1 MALAILLASGGG
13 QQGRLR
19 DRRVRKQLCHG
30 PRQLA
35 FKHSSIQYQFQINRR
50 MSLISRDLL
59 TFDEYSVDR
68 GKWLLTWRD
77 ERLSLN
83 RKTFDLLLYL
93 VDNASRVVSKDE
105 LLEQLWPGSFV
116 EESNLTQHV
125 FLLRKALSRHESGE
139 KIIVTVPGRG
149 YRFAATVQMPE
160 SAGDLTGTPEAGS
173 AEPRGQGVL
182 IARDTVTRVTM
193 QEEVEEEEIGVAVG
207 DVGDG
212 GVAGR
217 LEGRSRWSAARWAMV
232 GVGGAAVL
240 GLAGWL
246 GWQRWE
252 DRAGGPPVQLVL
264 TDLEG
269 GTGDPVLDR
278 TLVDAMRIDLTQ
290 SPFVSVVSP
299 QVVRRTLME
308 MRHKPEETV
317 NAALAREVC
326 ERTGSQAV
334 LHGSVAKS
342 GGHYLLTEQAT
353 ACVDGA
359 ALAGARQETAKLEE
373 LPRAVER
380 LAETIRLQLGESR
393 RTVARFNAELLP
405 ATTGSLEAL
414 EDFSQAVRLS
424 DEGKNSQAIELLK
437 QAIALDPQFTAAY
450 LNLATFY
457 ANAGD
462 VADDRLYLQKAYEL
476 KDSASEP
483 VRRYIVARYHSAVTG
498 DLYESERNFRAWI
511 DLYPRSVAP
520 WVGLGEVQRELGHHA
535 EAVGT
540 LWWAQRLG
548 PRYLSIYY
556 GLAMEQMRAGDVTT
570 ARATSEQALKRGLDG
585 DLIRMNLYRIGYLQH
600 DDALVGA
607 QVVWGLSHP
616 DSPLL
621 LAYQAAVAQ
630 DEGRFKDAERL
641 LDQTAEVLR
650 RQGVASAANR
660 YFLNAASA
668 FAELGDM
675 DEAKRVLQV
684 GPVDGNEYEQL
695 RALVSVGD
703 GARASAMLRD
713 QLQQHP
719 QSTLWNQVYGP
730 WLKAEMALAA
740 HNPQAA
746 IAVLEPTRGFD
757 GVGLDGTYMR
767 GLAYLQAGQGARA
780 EAEFRNV
787 LARPQIDPVA
797 YQLPMAWLGLARAEV
812 MEGNKASAG
821 DAYRHFL
828 GMWGKADADAA
839 LLAAVKREA
848 GGVGV
853 N

>member
-1 MALAILLASGGG
+1 
-13 QQGRLR
+13 
-19 DRRVRKQLCHG
+19 
-30 PRQLA
+30 
-35 FKHSSIQYQFQINRR
+35 

-68 GKWLLTWRD
+68 SKWLLTWRG
-77 ERLSLN
+77 EALSLN

-93 VDNASRVVSKDE
+93 VDNAPRVVSKDE
-105 LLEQLWPGSFV
+105 LLEQLWPGAFV

-125 FLLRKALSRHESGE
+125 FLLRKVLSRHESGE
-139 KIIVTVPGRG
+139 KMIVTVPGRG
-149 YRFAATVQMPE
+149 YRFAVPVKVLE
-160 SAGDLTGTPEAGS
+160 EEAAVADSS
-173 AEPRGQGVL
+173 AEALEAARTQGMLV
-182 IARDTVTRVTM
+182 ARATVTRVTV
-193 QEEVEEEEIGVAVG
+193 QEEVEEEETGLAVG
-207 DVGDG
+207 DAGDG
-212 GVAGR
+212 GEAGR
-217 LEGRSRWSAARWAMV
+217 LEGRTRWSATRWGVV
-232 GVGGAAVL
+232 GVAAAVVLGAA
-240 GLAGWL
+240 GWW

-252 DRAGGPPVQLVL
+252 DRASGPPVQVVL
-264 TDLEG
+264 TDLDG
-269 GTGDPVLDR
+269 STGDAVLDR

-299 QVVRRTLME
+299 QVVRRTLTE
-308 MRHKPEETV
+308 MRHKPDETV
-317 NAALAREVC
+317 NATLGREVC

-342 GGHYLLTEQAT
+342 GEHYLLTEQAT
-353 ACVDGA
+353 GCVDGA
-359 ALAGARQETAKLEE
+359 ALAGASLETTKLED
-373 LPRAVER
+373 LPHAVEQ
-380 LAETIRLQLGESR
+380 LAEKIRLELGESR
-393 RTVARFNAELLP
+393 RTVARFNTELLP

-414 EDFSQAVRLS
+414 EDFSQGMRLS
-424 DEGKNSQAIELLK
+424 DEGKNTQAIELLK
-437 QAIALDPQFTAAY
+437 QAIGLDPQFTAAY

-476 KDSASEP
+476 KDTASEP

-511 DLYPRSVAP
+511 NLYPRSVAP

-600 DDALVGA
+600 DAALVGA
-607 QVVWGLSHP
+607 QMVWGMSHP

-621 LAYQAAVAQ
+621 LAYEAAVAQ

-641 LDQTAEVLR
+641 LDQTAEILR

-668 FAELGDM
+668 FAELGDV
-675 DEAKRVLQV
+675 DEAKRLLQL

-703 GARASAMLRD
+703 GARASSMLKD
-713 QLQQHP
+713 QLQEHP

-730 WLKAEMALAA
+730 WLRAEMALAA

-746 IAVLEPTRGFD
+746 IAMLEPTRGFD
-757 GVGLDGTYMR
+757 GVGLDGTYLR
-767 GLAYLQAGQGARA
+767 ALAYLQGGQGAKA

-797 YQLPMAWLGLARAEV
+797 YQLPMAWLGLARAQA
-812 MEGNKASAG
+812 MEGNRVGAG

-828 GMWGKADADAA
+828 EMWGKADADAG
-839 LLAAVKREA
+839 LLATVKREA
-848 GGVGV
+848 SGVGV